1 MVDMDKYMDKM
12 VAVVDKD
19 YMDYKDY
26 TGCKG
31 YMDCTDC
38 MD

>member
-12 VAVVDKD
+12 VAVFDKD